1 MFGWAELLVAF
12 VAGGF
17 VATWVIAMFVRR
29 WAERLRGLLEE
40 ALAEEAGK
48 TTTTMSKEEAVASD
62 KIIPLTVEF
71 ENNLY
76 YCYNSKTNQF
86 VCQGANVTEIIEKFK
101 ERFPGLNAFFESGD
115 AEAVATLKQ
124 QLKDNRENSS
134 SIGSAP

>member
-12 VAGGF
+12 VAGGL
-17 VATWVIAMFVRR
+17 VATWVLAMFVRR
-29 WAERLRGLLEE
+29 WAERLQKLLQE
-40 ALAEEAGK
+40 ALAEEAGA
-48 TTTTMSKEEAVASD
+48 TTTSMSKEEAVASD

-86 VCQGANVTEIIEKFK
+86 ICQGADVKEIIEKFK

-115 AEAVATLKQ
+115 AEAVETLKQ
-124 QLKDNRENSS
+124 QLKESRESSS
-134 SIGSAP
+134 SI

>member
-1 MFGWAELLVAF
+1 MFGWADLLIAF
-12 VAGGF
+12 VAGGL
-17 VATWVIAMFVRR
+17 VATWVLAMFVRR

-48 TTTTMSKEEAVASD
+48 TTTSMSKEEALESD

-86 VCQGANVTEIIEKFK
+86 ICQGADVKEIIEKFK

-115 AEAVATLKQ
+115 AEAVETLKQ
-124 QLKDNRENSS
+124 QLKESRESSS
-134 SIGSAP
+134 SI

>member
-1 MFGWAELLVAF
+1 MFGWAELVVAF
-12 VAGGF
+12 VAGGLM
-17 VATWVIAMFVRR
+17 AIWVMAMFVRR

-48 TTTTMSKEEAVASD
+48 TTTKMTKEEAIASD

-86 VCQGANVTEIIEKFK
+86 VCQGADVNEIIDKFK
-101 ERFPGLNAFFESGD
+101 SRFPGLNAFFNSGD
-115 AEAVATLKQ
+115 EQALATLRK
-124 QLKDNRENSS
+124 QLKDQKASDTTS
-134 SIGSAP
+134 